1 MNIFIGFDALR
12 VDTIMRTAL
21 QPLQGYSAIFEEC
34 IVKGFA
40 RQVSHHTDNT
50 DRTMHSGAYAGAQGS
65 SRSGAFSMRSF
76 LDDNVILSNL
86 LLVALPITLLLIV
99 VSLIIL

>member
-1 MNIFIGFDALR
+1 MK
-12 VDTIMRTAL
+12 TAL

-40 RQVSHHTDNT
+40 RQVSHHTDEK
-50 DRTMHSGAYAGAQGS
+50 DRTMHSGAYACAQDS

-76 LDDNVILSNL
+76 LADNVILANL
-86 LLVALPITLLLIV
+86 LLIALPISLLLIV

>member
-1 MNIFIGFDALR
+1 MNIFIWFVVLR
-12 VDTIMRTAL
+12 VDTTRKTAI

-40 RQVSHHTDNT
+40 RQVSHHTEEQ
-50 DRTMHSGAYAGAQGS
+50 DRTMHSGAYACAQHS
-65 SRSGAFSMRSF
+65 SRSGASSMRTF
-76 LDDNVILSNL
+76 LTDNVILANL
-86 LLVALPITLLLIV
+86 LLIALPISLLLIV